1 MKIRLECKRDEILK
15 YYIHNLFVDAC
26 FETSTKNVTF

>member
-1 MKIRLECKRDEILK
+1 MKIRLKRRRDVILK
-15 YYIHNLFVDAC
+15 YYIHYLFVDAG